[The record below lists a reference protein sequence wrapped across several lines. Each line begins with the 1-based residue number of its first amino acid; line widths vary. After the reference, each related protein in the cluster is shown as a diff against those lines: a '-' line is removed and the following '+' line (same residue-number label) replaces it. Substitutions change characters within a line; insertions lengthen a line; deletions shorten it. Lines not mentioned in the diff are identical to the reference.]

1 MPPPERRATDTP
13 RSYAALVDLYAMG
26 AGRSMEKLVDRYRN
40 GADAVPP
47 TRRLTTLKDWS
58 RSGAW
63 VERITT
69 ADDADQAEAERDRAA
84 IRAQRRAEL
93 EDRDWA
99 EGSALRDRALEL
111 LAEMPRF
118 LRHTESEVRQN
129 GELVKVITLALKAG
143 PGELARA
150 LKVASELQRLSVG
163 EPTERNSVTITNE
176 WVFDPTEA
184 TNTPAADQA
193 AAPIPDE

>member
-1 MPPPERRATDTP
+1 MPPPDRRATDTA
-13 RSYAALVDLYAMG
+13 RSYAALVAYFSMG
-26 AGRSMEKLVDRYRN
+26 DGRSLPKLADRYRSSTES
-40 GADAVPP
+40 VP
-47 TRRLTTLKDWS
+47 TKHVQTLKRWSMDGDWQA
-58 RSGAW
+58 RVAA
-63 VERITT
+63 
-69 ADDADQAEAERDRAA
+69 ADDADRADEEQTRAA

-93 EDRDWA
+93 EDRDWI

-150 LKVASELQRLSVG
+150 LKLASELQRLSVG
-163 EPTERNSVTITNE
+163 EPTEQTSQTIEIRYVDSAIESEAPARRATD
-176 WVFDPTEA
+176 DPAGGETL
-184 TNTPAADQA
+184 
-193 AAPIPDE
+193 